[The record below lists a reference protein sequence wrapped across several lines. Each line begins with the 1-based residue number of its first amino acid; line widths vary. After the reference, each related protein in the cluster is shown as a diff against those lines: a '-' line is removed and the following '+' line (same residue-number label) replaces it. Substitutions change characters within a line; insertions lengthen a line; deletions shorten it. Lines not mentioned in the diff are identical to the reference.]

1 MNMHDHLIDA
11 IPISNT
17 RQHVLIPRIKLA
29 PSNVNLPFVLERRQ
43 FPIRLAYS
51 MTIDKA
57 QGQTF
62 NRVGIAYIFHHQYL
76 VMDNSMLHF
85 QEQNHSKTSML
96 QLMKQ

>member
-1 MNMHDHLIDA
+1 MTTSLMLY
-11 IPISNT
+11 
-17 RQHVLIPRIKLA
+17 HVLISRIKLA
-29 PSNVNLPFVLERRQ
+29 PFNVNLPFVLERRQ

-51 MTIDKA
+51 MTINKA

-62 NRVGIAYIFHHQYL
+62 KRVGVHLPSPVFSHGRF
-76 VMDNSMLHF
+76 HF